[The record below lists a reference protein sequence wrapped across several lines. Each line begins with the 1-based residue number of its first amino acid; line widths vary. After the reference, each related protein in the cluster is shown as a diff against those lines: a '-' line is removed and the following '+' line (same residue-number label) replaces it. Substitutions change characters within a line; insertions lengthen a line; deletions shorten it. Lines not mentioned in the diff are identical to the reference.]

1 MEILTHLLQEVHS
14 KPSFE
19 KYESTRVRNN
29 TNCYSHAL
37 GMTFP
42 NIELYRIDAISNKKP
57 VDQEYFSI
65 EEIKELLFSDCEKL
79 QLKIKDF

>member
-42 NIELYRIDAISNKKP
+42 NIELYRIGAISNKKP

-65 EEIKELLFSDCEKL
+65 EEIKELLFSNCEKL